1 MKALPLSF
9 LFLISNFYSLFD
21 SDVEQQE
28 IASLKEQLQC
38 LLKDNQILRR
48 AVAIQHE
55 RNIEHEEKLKE
66 VQQLKHIISQ
76 YQEQIRTLEV
86 GKSSSQFSYTK
97 YYVEF
102 C

>member
-1 MKALPLSF
+1 MRALPLSF
-9 LFLISNFYSLFD
+9 LFLINDCDFLVDF
-21 SDVEQQE
+21 DVEQQE

-66 VQQLKHIISQ
+66 VEQLKHIISQ

-86 GKSSSQFSYTK
+86 GKNNF
-97 YYVEF
+97 
-102 C
+102 